1 MELNWGKVMKK
12 NLIDI
17 VVAAALGMAATSALA
32 EDMYRGAWY
41 ALPGLSYNWTDS
53 DLNAQDDLGGFIRAG
68 KEINDKWDFQVG
80 GSYASIDGN
89 QTGKYKQTLLGV
101 DALYM
106 FSREKLRPFLLVG
119 IGYAHN
125 KVDYM
130 GGSDSSWMA
139 NVGAGVQYLVNDTI
153 GLQADVRQVWS
164 EAKIG
169 TPAASSSDTI
179 SNTVLNFGAILRFGG
194 PVPATEIV
202 AEPATEIVAEPATE
216 IVAEPATEIV
226 AEPCSPNVETIEI
239 QSEALFDFDKAVI
252 RDNSN
257 RALDEAI
264 AKMKD
269 HGDVEFILVTGHTDR
284 IGSEAY
290 NQKLSERRANA
301 VKKYLSTHGI
311 DVARIK
317 SQGKGESEPV
327 VDCKGVKGTKNL
339 IECLA
344 PNRRVIVD
352 ATHKE
357 TEGCGK

>member
-202 AEPATEIVAEPATE
+202 AEPATEIVAEP
-216 IVAEPATEIV
+216 
-226 AEPCSPNVETIEI
+226 CSPNVETIEI

-352 ATHKE
+352 ATYKE

>member
-1 MELNWGKVMKK
+1 MKK
-12 NLIDI
+12 NLIGI
-17 VVAAALGMAATSALA
+17 VVAASFAMSATSAFA

-41 ALPGLSYNWTDS
+41 ALPGVSYNWTDS
-53 DLNAQDDLGGFIRAG
+53 DLKADDDIGGFIRAG
-68 KEINDKWDFQVG
+68 KEINEKWDFQLG
-80 GSYASIDGN
+80 GSYASIDGD

-106 FSREKLRPFLLVG
+106 FNRDKLRPFLLVG
-119 IGYAHN
+119 LGYARN

-130 GGSDSSWMA
+130 GGTDNSWMA
-139 NVGAGVQYLVNDTI
+139 NVGAGVQYLVNDTV

-169 TPAASSSDTI
+169 TPADSSSDTI
-179 SNTVLNFGAILRFGG
+179 SNTVLNLGAIFRFGAPA
-194 PVPATEIV
+194 PVA
-202 AEPATEIVAEPATE
+202 A
-216 IVAEPATEIV
+216 
-226 AEPCSPNVETIEI
+226 AEPCTPNVETIEI

-252 RDNSN
+252 KGKSN
-257 RALDEAI
+257 QALDEI
-264 AKMKD
+264 VAKMKE
-269 HGDVEFILVTGHTDR
+269 HGDVEFVLVTGHTDR

-301 VKKYLSTHGI
+301 VRKYLATHGI
-311 DVARIK
+311 DGARIK

-344 PNRRVIVD
+344 PNRRVVVD